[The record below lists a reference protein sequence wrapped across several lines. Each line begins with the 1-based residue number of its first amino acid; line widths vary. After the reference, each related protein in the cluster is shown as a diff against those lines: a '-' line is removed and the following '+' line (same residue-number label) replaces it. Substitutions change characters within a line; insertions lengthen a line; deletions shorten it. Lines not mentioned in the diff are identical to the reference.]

1 MSVGV
6 GRHSVVMIIG
16 GSSPSCWEGPSLLFL
31 VRGEGRSPRS
41 KGSSAGNGILGE
53 GQPSKG
59 LGNAVCSPGRRDPVF
74 LHSKG
79 ASWPLLELVGGQGRG
94 GGHGPLPPPPL
105 NSPVVMIHSLVPRST
120 VPAVV
125 LVPTRCSR
133 RRRVQRRKSGNSR
146 EILKTGGGEFWGEVG
161 PRAFN
166 IIKGMGE
173 HCKLPSRN
181 SGTVLQSPK
190 YCVVAVVASNNGYAI
205 YFVQRLH
212 ALKLLI
218 HVILCACTPAA
229 GKVSA

>member
-53 GQPSKG
+53 GQPSRS

-94 GGHGPLPPPPL
+94 GGMAPCPPPL

-120 VPAVV
+120 IPAVV

-133 RRRVQRRKSGNSR
+133 RRRVQRRKSGNSC
-146 EILKTGGGEFWGEVG
+146 EILKTGGANFGERSGREPLTLLRGWGSTVSSQAETPG
-161 PRAFN
+161 LCSSRPN
-166 IIKGMGE
+166 I
-173 HCKLPSRN
+173 
-181 SGTVLQSPK
+181 
-190 YCVVAVVASNNGYAI
+190 
-205 YFVQRLH
+205 
-212 ALKLLI
+212 
-218 HVILCACTPAA
+218 
-229 GKVSA
+229 VS